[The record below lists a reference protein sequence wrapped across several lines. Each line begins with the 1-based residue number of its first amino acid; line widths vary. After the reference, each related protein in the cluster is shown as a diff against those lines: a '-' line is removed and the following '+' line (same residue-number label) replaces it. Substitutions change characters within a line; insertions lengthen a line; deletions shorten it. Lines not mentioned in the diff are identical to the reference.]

1 MGGSCCEKE
10 GSQQRQTSIVNVE
23 RFQVVLAVA
32 ALEVFLLTV
41 PGKSQNVSVA
51 YVRNQLQK
59 ERMVSESPPDLE
71 VFYERFQMAL
81 GPAGLAVV

>member
-1 MGGSCCEKE
+1 MGGSCCERE

-23 RFQVVLAVA
+23 RFQVVLAV

-59 ERMVSESPPDLE
+59 VRMVSESPPDLE